1 MLFVETSATLSA
13 PKADAVDPTAH
24 GRNAQLASAHLE
36 GVNADG
42 LVQRARQN
50 APDRLRKGRVAK
62 HDVFEY
68 CKAHLDEN
76 MIHEIGHVF
85 KEIRAGERVGG
96 WLCPS
101 RVSRSK

>member
-24 GRNAQLASAHLE
+24 GRNAQLASAYLE

-42 LVQRARQN
+42 LVRRARQN

-62 HDVFEY
+62 YDVFEY

-76 MIHEIGHVF
+76 MIHAIGHVF
-85 KEIRAGERVGG
+85 KDIRAGERAR
-96 WLCPS
+96 
-101 RVSRSK
+101 RVNMI